1 MIKIVAFGERAIRT
15 IFLRISIGSVEDL
28 FLYRDMSIDSFHRRI
43 AYGNLLDEI
52 KDRYSIANWTKDRVA
67 IGREDQVAP
76 AVDCATKVGELWETT
91 ISQGMCCI
99 VS

>member
-1 MIKIVAFGERAIRT
+1 
-15 IFLRISIGSVEDL
+15 
-28 FLYRDMSIDSFHRRI
+28 MSIDSFHRRI

-76 AVDCATKVGELWETT
+76 AVDCATKVGELLETT